1 MWLYHFIVATMPE
14 EECETRGSSG
24 LSGAGMGGAFPLT
37 AGGVAAA
44 LHINSDMSAVNAA
57 VRGGMQAG
65 AVSAAALAARK
76 PAQVGAPMIAPP
88 VAPVAAPMA
97 APAAAP
103 AAQIGSHQPPRMVV
117 SPDARLV
124 MKLSTHTVPFC
135 LCQEMS
141 LLELS
146 TGKVS
151 AKSIFTVP
159 LPMEGGARVVLSK
172 LTVTHVESSSR
183 LAMGLRLG
191 NLPAS
196 RVVSLPGRK
205 QGGAFHVVVP
215 RMDQPPHVKS
225 QTVFTLSDMVDPNHV
240 MAYSK
245 YTSIEQLMAEVHYG
259 AQSGNY
265 EVPLKSAI
273 GYVLLKNAEKANQA
287 VVHTAADGSKYII
300 SPPEPVKAIAQN
312 IHSEFIANKRF
323 QNLLLKSDQFEAE
336 LVALNES
343 GKFSDVPELS
353 VEDEGTQQRE
363 LSRRF
368 RVMVCGTMDVQTV
381 SAEAM

>member
-1 MWLYHFIVATMPE
+1 MPE

-24 LSGAGMGGAFPLT
+24 LSGAGVGGAFPLT

-44 LHINSDMSAVNAA
+44 LRLGDDMNAVNAA

-88 VAPVAAPMA
+88 VAPVAAPMVA

-103 AAQIGSHQPPRMVV
+103 AAQIGAHQQRMVMA
-117 SPDARLV
+117 PDARLV
-124 MKLSTHTVPFC
+124 TKLSTHTVPFC
-135 LCQEMS
+135 LIKEVS
-141 LLELS
+141 LAELA
-146 TGKVS
+146 TGAVS
-151 AKSIFTVP
+151 AKTIFTIP
-159 LPMEGGARVVLSK
+159 LPMDGSTRVVLAK

-183 LAMGLRLG
+183 LAMGVRLG

-205 QGGAFHVVVP
+205 QGSAFHVVVP
-215 RMDQPPHVKS
+215 RMDQPPHTKA

-245 YTSIEQLMAEVHYG
+245 YEKIEQLMAEVHYG

-300 SPPEPVKAIAQN
+300 SPPEPVKAIAQHIN
-312 IHSEFIANKRF
+312 NEFIANRRF
-323 QNLLLKSDQFEAE
+323 QDLLLKSDQFEAD
-336 LVALNES
+336 LVPLNES
-343 GKFSDVPELS
+343 GKFTDVPELS
-353 VEDEGTQQRE
+353 VEDEETQQRE
-363 LSRRF
+363 LTRRF
-368 RVMVCGTMDVQTV
+368 RVMVCGTMDVQAV
-381 SAEAM
+381 SADAACAL

>member
-1 MWLYHFIVATMPE
+1 MPE

-24 LSGAGMGGAFPLT
+24 LSGAGVGGAFPLT

-44 LHINSDMSAVNAA
+44 LRLGDDMNAVNAA

-88 VAPVAAPMA
+88 VAPVAAAPVA
-97 APAAAP
+97 APAAP
-103 AAQIGSHQPPRMVV
+103 IGAHQQRIVMA
-117 SPDARLV
+117 PDARLV
-124 MKLSTHTVPFC
+124 TKLSTHTVPFC
-135 LCQEMS
+135 LIKEMS

-146 TGKVS
+146 TGAVS
-151 AKSIFTVP
+151 AKNIFTIP
-159 LPMEGGARVVLSK
+159 LPMEGGARVVLAK

-196 RVVSLPGRK
+196 RVASLPGRK

-215 RMDQPPHVKS
+215 RMDQPPHTKA

-259 AQSGNY
+259 AESGNY

-287 VVHTAADGSKYII
+287 VVHTAANGSKYII

-353 VEDEGTQQRE
+353 VEDEETQQRE

-368 RVMVCGTMDVQTV
+368 RVMVCGTMDVQAV
-381 SAEAM
+381 SADAACAL

>member
-1 MWLYHFIVATMPE
+1 MPE

-24 LSGAGMGGAFPLT
+24 LSGAGVGGAFPLT

-44 LHINSDMSAVNAA
+44 LRLGDDMNAVNAA
-57 VRGGMQAG
+57 VRGGMQTG

-88 VAPVAAPMA
+88 VAPVAAAPVA
-97 APAAAP
+97 APAAP
-103 AAQIGSHQPPRMVV
+103 IGAHQQRIVMA
-117 SPDARLV
+117 PDARLV
-124 MKLSTHTVPFC
+124 TKLSTHTVPFC
-135 LCQEMS
+135 LIKEMS

-146 TGKVS
+146 TGAVS
-151 AKSIFTVP
+151 AKNIFTIP
-159 LPMEGGARVVLSK
+159 LPMEGGARVVLAK

-196 RVVSLPGRK
+196 RVASLPGRK

-215 RMDQPPHVKS
+215 RMDQPPHTKA

-259 AQSGNY
+259 AESGNY

-287 VVHTAADGSKYII
+287 VVHTAANGSKYII

-353 VEDEGTQQRE
+353 VEDEETQQRE
-363 LSRRF
+363 LARRF
-368 RVMVCGTMDVQTV
+368 RVMVCGTMDVQAV
-381 SAEAM
+381 SADAACAL